1 MTPSISAN
9 PDVARLRADLDR
21 GFSLPASWYTDP
33 DIVELERD
41 RIFRRAWQ
49 YIGRAEQLASPGDF
63 LTGSAGEI
71 PIVVVRGGDGLK
83 AFVNVCRHRRHEV
96 VSGAGNKKVL
106 QCPYHAWTYDLD
118 GRLKAAPRCERE
130 EGFNKEDFPLLSVA
144 VDVWGPWV
152 FVNPDVRAK
161 PLAHFLG
168 GLPQVIAQSGLDLT
182 RLKFRQRDEWA
193 RVANWKVMIENYLEC
208 YHCPVQHPG
217 FSAVIDV
224 DPDAYSLRSYE
235 WFSSQV
241 GSVRSGALEGKG
253 KKAAYDARGAV
264 TQAQYHYVWPNF
276 TININPGHAN
286 LSLDVWVPDGPGRT
300 RGFSEQ
306 YFGADV
312 PEDWARALMAFNHQ
326 VGREDDALT
335 ESVQRGLRGGLPA
348 QGRFLVKSEHLV
360 IHFQK
365 LILAAL
371 SSAEPGAE
379 PDRGR
384 A

>member
-1 MTPSISAN
+1 MTPSPSAN
-9 PDVARLRADLDR
+9 PGTACLEADLDR

-33 DIVELERD
+33 AIAEREHD
-41 RIFRRAWQ
+41 RIFRQFWQ
-49 YIGRAEQLASPGDF
+49 YIGRAEQLARPGDF
-63 LTGSAGEI
+63 LTGSAGEL
-71 PIVVVRGGDGLK
+71 PIVVVRGDHGVK

-96 VSGAGNKKVL
+96 MSGAGNKKVL

-130 EGFNKEDFPLLSVA
+130 EGFNKDDFPLLSVA

-168 GLPQVIAQSGLDLT
+168 ELPQIIAQSGLDLS
-182 RLKFRQRDEWA
+182 RLRFRQRDEWA
-193 RVANWKVMIENYLEC
+193 RNANWKVMIENYLEC

-224 DPDAYSLRSYE
+224 DPDAYSLRGYE

-241 GSVRSGALEGKG
+241 GAVRPAAREGKG
-253 KKAAYDARGAV
+253 KKAVYDARGAV
-264 TQAQYHYVWPNF
+264 TMAQYHFLWPNF
-276 TININPGHAN
+276 TININPGHPN

-306 YFGADV
+306 YFGPDV
-312 PEDWARALMAFNHQ
+312 PEDWARELMAFNDQ
-326 VGREDDALT
+326 VGAEDDALT
-335 ESVQRGLRGGLPA
+335 DSVQRGLRGGLPV
-348 QGRFLVKSEHLV
+348 QGRFLVKSEQLV

-365 LILAAL
+365 LVLAAL
-371 SSAEPGAE
+371 A
-379 PDRGR
+379 
-384 A
+384 